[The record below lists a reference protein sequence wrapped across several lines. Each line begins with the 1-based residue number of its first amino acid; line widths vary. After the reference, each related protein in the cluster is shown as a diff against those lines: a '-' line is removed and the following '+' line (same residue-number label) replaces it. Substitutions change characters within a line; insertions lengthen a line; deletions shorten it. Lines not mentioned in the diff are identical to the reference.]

1 MPVINEG
8 PKPAGSV
15 GRAAR
20 RAPVKAEQGEASR
33 PASGSQGERVTLSSD
48 APMLESVRRLLDDVS
63 EVDAARVAELKA
75 AVQEGRYSPD
85 LDRIADGILEEAL
98 LGTGRRG
105 G

>member
-20 RAPVKAEQGEASR
+20 RAPVKAEGGKASAEA
-33 PASGSQGERVTLSSD
+33 PSGGGERVTLSSD
-48 APMLESVRRLLDDVS
+48 TPVLDSVRRLLDDMPQ
-63 EVDAARVAELKA
+63 VDAARVAELKT

-85 LDRIADGILEEAL
+85 LDRIADGILEEAI
-98 LGTGRRG
+98 LGSGRRTG
-105 G
+105 